1 MKKLKA
7 KEYLEQISYYKVML
21 DIKLDELKEQRETIE
36 SVKGMKISERV
47 QTSPSND
54 SMDNIIIRL
63 DKISKEIENTISDM
77 LDKKDKVVAVISKID
92 NLKYRE
98 VLYRRYS
105 LCQSWETISEKMHY
119 SIRQAQRLNGF
130 ALQEVERIIK
140 DVA

>member
-63 DKISKEIENTISDM
+63 DKVSQEIEKTITDIIN
-77 LDKKDKVVAVISKID
+77 KKEEVAAVINKID
-92 NLKYRE
+92 NLKQRE
-98 VLYRRYS
+98 VLYRRYA

-119 SIRQAQRLNGF
+119 EKRYTQKLNGR
-130 ALQEVERIIK
+130 ALQEIDKILNK
-140 DVA
+140 T